1 MNSLLKSFLA
11 RTGFFAARQF
21 PNMVMGYDLA
31 RDLALVVPKQ
41 NPLCFDVG
49 ANKGQ
54 TIEACQNCFANPI
67 IHAFEPSSATFAG
80 LSKQSFK
87 AGGAVS
93 LHQLA
98 LGESVGTQTFHNY
111 GTSELSSLLPLNRN
125 KSESIFA
132 DQTTVSEETVT
143 VDTLDHFCAEHT
155 ITHIDLLKI
164 DTQGYELPVL
174 RGGAS
179 LFGAGRVS
187 AVLLELNFSSL
198 YEGQSDPLAVLA
210 FLRDYNLR
218 LVDFYEKERMKNRE
232 LSWTTALFMQNA
244 GMVH

>member
-1 MNSLLKSFLA
+1 MNSLLKSLLA
-11 RTGFFAARQF
+11 KIGIFAARQF
-21 PNMVMGYDLA
+21 PNAVMGYDLA

-54 TIEACQNCFANPI
+54 TIAVLQDCFADPV

-80 LSKQSFK
+80 LSKQSFR

-98 LGESVGTQTFHNY
+98 LGEAVGKQTFHNY

-125 KSESIFA
+125 RSESIFA
-132 DQTTVSEETVT
+132 DQTIVSEESVT
-143 VDTLDHFCAEHT
+143 VDTLDHFCTKQA

-164 DTQGYELPVL
+164 DTQGYELSVL

-179 LFGAGRVS
+179 LLGAGRVS
-187 AVLLELNFSSL
+187 AVLLELNFSPL
-198 YEGQSDPLAVLA
+198 YTGQSDPLAVLA
-210 FLRDYNLR
+210 FLRDHKLR

-232 LSWTTALFMQNA
+232 LSGTTALFT
-244 GMVH
+244 VV

>member
-1 MNSLLKSFLA
+1 MQTRIKSLLTK
-11 RTGFFAARQF
+11 TGIFAARQF
-21 PNMVMGYDLA
+21 PNAVMGYDLA

-49 ANKGQ
+49 ANRGQ
-54 TIEACQNCFANPI
+54 TIKVLQDCFANPS

-80 LSKQSFK
+80 LSKQSFGT
-87 AGGAVS
+87 GGTVS

-98 LGESVGTQTFHNY
+98 FGEAVGQQTFHNY

-125 KSESIFA
+125 QSESIFA
-132 DQTTVSEETVT
+132 DQTTVSEETVS
-143 VDTLDHFCAEHT
+143 VDTLDHFCAERD

-164 DTQGYELPVL
+164 DTQGYELSVL

-179 LFGAGRVS
+179 LLGAGRVS
-187 AVLLELNFSSL
+187 AVLLELNFSPL
-198 YEGQSDPLAVLA
+198 YHGQSDPLAVLT
-210 FLRDYNLR
+210 FLRDHKLR

-232 LSWTTALFMQNA
+232 LSWTTALFM
-244 GMVH
+244 MP